1 MATEA
6 SHLSGLA
13 KDIHYKLKVV
23 GFAHSLGVEDDWLLC
38 PEIPLHASSWLVWRK
53 HCLFHLYQDEEKYR
67 RTLWEEE
74 KKKIDEHN
82 AEYGQDQTGVYASL
96 NEFSDMVTDLWIV
109 NSMFLLC
116 TSFQYLLVF
125 NVLFAFSWRP
135 MKNSGKF
142 AVET

>member
-1 MATEA
+1 MP
-6 SHLSGLA
+6 SLDLSEGNT
-13 KDIHYKLKVV
+13 V
-23 GFAHSLGVEDDWLLC
+23 
-38 PEIPLHASSWLVWRK
+38 SSM
-53 HCLFHLYQDEEKYR
+53 YQDEEKYR

-96 NEFSDMVTDLWIV
+96 NEFSDMVTELWIV

-125 NVLFAFSWRP
+125 NVLFAFS
-135 MKNSGKF
+135 
-142 AVET
+142 